1 MLVWVGEVQEGRGE
15 VRMSLQEDGMVA
27 GGYRDGGC

>member
-1 MLVWVGEVQEGRGE
+1 MVGGGQEGTGA